1 MFGPFY
7 KIAAIDCG
15 YQSGPADAI
24 AVDWGDAVGAT
35 AVNCWLPNDGRP
47 AGFDWEVD
55 ADEANDVAG
64 DGDDDCAAA
73 ADDDGGADVDLKL
86 FQQHYM
92 DHRF

>member
-7 KIAAIDCG
+7 RIAAIDCG

-24 AVDWGDAVGAT
+24 AVDSGDAAGAT
-35 AVNCWLPNDGRP
+35 AVNCWLPYDGRP
-47 AGFDWEVD
+47 AGFDWEED
-55 ADEANDVAG
+55 ADEANGVAG
-64 DGDDDCAAA
+64 DDDYAAA